1 MAYSPLTFSSLARSA
16 VPDVAKAKPTN
27 LLWVDDNASGG
38 GNGSSSSPFKTIQAA
53 VDKATPGTAVMV
65 KSGTYRESV
74 SLDDASGT
82 KGKPVWLV
90 SADGEGAA
98 KIIAS
103 SGKPGISA
111 YGEDYIAIKGF
122 TIQGGTEGI
131 KLTQSGSHLK
141 NLTTNIVIED
151 NHISGSSID
160 GIKLAQARYVAVTG
174 NTVENFGREEGIDN
188 VYVRDAVIAYND
200 ISDGSKSGNRSG
212 ITVKAGSE
220 DIEILYNDI
229 SDVLDGVLVGGWS
242 SKPGVVYPGDIDYQA
257 KDITVLGNH
266 IYDLAKRAVN
276 VLGGND
282 SVISDNK
289 FDPNNSYLSVVNVA
303 SDNQG
308 NRSEDIRLLDNIV
321 DKSKWLTVQSGSSS
335 GLVNDGNT
343 PGGSFDGGGGL
354 TLLGIGADGLNY

>member
-1 MAYSPLTFSSLARSA
+1 MAYSPLKLSSLAKSA
-16 VPDVAKAKPTN
+16 VPGVGNTKPTN

-38 GNGSSSSPFKTIQAA
+38 GNGSSASPFKTIQAA

-65 KSGTYRESV
+65 KSGTYKGSV

-82 KGKPVWLV
+82 AGKPVWLV
-90 SADGEGAA
+90 SADGQGAA

-111 YGEDYIAIKGF
+111 YGEDYLVIKGF

-141 NLTTNIVIED
+141 NMTTNIVIED

-200 ISDGSKSGNRSG
+200 ISDATKAGNRSG

-220 DIEILYNDI
+220 DIKILYNDI
-229 SDVLDGVLVGGWS
+229 SDVLDGIIIGGYS
-242 SKPGVVYPGDIDYQA
+242 SQPGKVYPGDIDYQA
-257 KDITVLGNH
+257 KDITVSGNH
-266 IYDLAKRAVN
+266 VYDLAKRAVN

-282 SVISDNK
+282 SVIADNK
-289 FDPNNSYLSVVNVA
+289 FDPNNSYPTVVNVA
-303 SDNQG
+303 SDNHG
-308 NRSEDIRLLDNIV
+308 NRSEDIRILDNIV
-321 DKSKWLTVQSGSSS
+321 EASKWLTVQSGNSS

-343 PGGSFDGGGGL
+343 QDGSFDGGGGL
-354 TLLGIGADGLNY
+354 TLLGIGADALSY

>member
-1 MAYSPLTFSSLARSA
+1 M
-16 VPDVAKAKPTN
+16 
-27 LLWVDDNASGG
+27 
-38 GNGSSSSPFKTIQAA
+38 
-53 VDKATPGTAVMV
+53 
-65 KSGTYRESV
+65 
-74 SLDDASGT
+74 
-82 KGKPVWLV
+82 
-90 SADGEGAA
+90 
-98 KIIAS
+98 
-103 SGKPGISA
+103 
-111 YGEDYIAIKGF
+111 
-122 TIQGGTEGI
+122 
-131 KLTQSGSHLK
+131 
-141 NLTTNIVIED
+141 IED

-257 KDITVLGNH
+257 KDITVLGSH

-335 GLVNDGNT
+335 GLVNDRNT
-343 PGGSFDGGGGL
+343 PGGSFDGGGRL